1 MVKRRL
7 FSFLFWLVKCYFG
20 TGFSYASLWIRG
32 EWYDF
37 SWPITEHQ
45 SVANLKAMYT
55 FDTLET
61 EFVSL
66 LSASPVENVWCAF
79 PSAMEEDFLFKFPI
93 IYLALWNSSQV
104 EEVRRSTRNEKK
116 KLAMAMRE
124 KQLGALGMQV
134 NIYSSLI
141 CKYTADFQLRH
152 WIKKL

>member
-37 SWPITEHQ
+37 FLTNHWASECGQLKSDVHFRHTWNWIC
-45 SVANLKAMYT
+45 VAV
-55 FDTLET
+55 
-61 EFVSL
+61 VSI
-66 LSASPVENVWCAF
+66 SRPVENVWCAF
-79 PSAMEEDFLFKFPI
+79 PSAMEEDFLFNFPI

-141 CKYTADFQLRH
+141 CK
-152 WIKKL
+152 